1 VAEDTGLITQ
11 IGEWVLVETCQQI
24 ARWELMGLGW
34 LPVAIN
40 VSAKQLSAGDLVS
53 RVRKTTAQAAIS
65 PALLQIEVTESVLMA
80 HRKEVVQTLHALKA
94 LGVRVAID
102 DFGTGYS
109 SLAYLR
115 HLPIDVL
122 KIDRSFVAESELDAN
137 GLAIVKTILA
147 LGRTLG
153 LTVVAEGV
161 ETQSQSVLLRKLGC
175 NQLQGFLFAIPVSG
189 EQIAADLLAERA
201 EAGAPT
207 VAGIGCN
214 PSSAHPADGSF

>member
-1 VAEDTGLITQ
+1 MMPHILKKRYQDFQ
-11 IGEWVLVETCQQI
+11 
-24 ARWELMGLGW
+24 
-34 LPVAIN
+34 
-40 VSAKQLSAGDLVS
+40 
-53 RVRKTTAQAAIS
+53 
-65 PALLQIEVTESVLMA
+65 SV
-80 HRKEVVQTLHALKA
+80 
-94 LGVRVAID
+94 
-102 DFGTGYS
+102 
-109 SLAYLR
+109 
-115 HLPIDVL
+115 P
-122 KIDRSFVAESELDAN
+122 
-137 GLAIVKTILA
+137 LA